1 MCRLMHRFWT
11 AQEFAFFQLEG
22 LFKSPVEISS
32 KSMLG
37 FSTSRHTSV
46 HCVQLALPCLFF
58 TKPVHCFQLLCVL
71 ILLQKI
77 PHVFERWIR
86 AIRLI

>member
-1 MCRLMHRFWT
+1 MCRLMHRFWA

-37 FSTSRHTSV
+37 FSASHHTSNHWLV
-46 HCVQLALPCLFF
+46 CMQTYPSFSSLHKSSRFYGLTNV
-58 TKPVHCFQLLCVL
+58 
-71 ILLQKI
+71 
-77 PHVFERWIR
+77 VF
-86 AIRLI
+86 